1 MIEQRSHGG
10 EPRFREEIVT
20 QFEDIVYEVDGAA
33 GIITINRPER
43 YNAFRSK
50 TVDELI
56 NAFQAAW

>member
-1 MIEQRSHGG
+1 M
-10 EPRFREEIVT
+10 T
-20 QFEDIVYEVDGAA
+20 QFEDITYEVDGPA
-33 GIITINRPER
+33 GIITINRPEV